1 MTAKIKLNA
10 ASGGGSVALEA
21 PSSCSNNRVIT
32 LPDIADGT
40 LLTNTKTALP
50 LQVVQTVKKDIFS
63 AANNS
68 SFVEITGLNA
78 SITQASASNKVLVFI
93 DVNCGRSG
101 QTMIQ
106 FKIYDG
112 STEITAANAA
122 TGNSYQAFASEFFYS
137 DQNGNYDM
145 HNITKMFLY
154 DGINDT
160 NAHTIKVYGSVLDG
174 SATLYVNRKG
184 NTTNY
189 NAISSITL
197 MEVAG

>member
-1 MTAKIKLNA
+1 MSRIIVDSIRNSS
-10 ASGGGSVALEA
+10 ASSDALTLSSDGKVAF
-21 PSSCSNNRVIT
+21 PNNTGNI
-32 LPDIADGT
+32 
-40 LLTNTKTALP
+40 
-50 LQVVQTVKKDIFS
+50 LQVVQTVKNDVFS
-63 AANNS
+63 AANNG

-93 DVNCGRSG
+93 DLNCGRSG
-101 QTMIQ
+101 QTMLQ

-122 TGNSYQAFASEFFYS
+122 TGGSYQAFASEFIYS
-137 DQNGNYDM
+137 SSNGNYDQ

-160 NAHTIKVYGSVLDG
+160 NAHTIKVYGSVLD
-174 SATLYVNRKG
+174 SAATLYVNRKG
-184 NTTNY
+184 NIASY

-197 MEVAG
+197 MEVAA